1 MSFSDQKKIIKRNNK
16 HNPISKIAEIIDE
29 ARNGRMFILADDE
42 DRENEGDLIIP
53 AQMATPEAINFM
65 AKHGRGLICLSLT
78 EDRIETLNLPLMS
91 SSNSSRHETAFTVS
105 IEAKEG
111 VTTGISAQDRAK
123 TIQTA
128 IDKNKCENDITSPG
142 HVFPLVARDG
152 GVLVRAGHTEASVDL
167 ARLSGNIPA
176 SVICEIMNDDG
187 TMARVPDL
195 IKFSQKHQI
204 KIGRIVDLISYR
216 LEKDTNIKLT
226 HEGEI
231 DLMQE
236 NKFNLRIYESLV
248 DKTEQIV
255 LSKGDISNGEP
266 VMVRVYVMN
275 IFDDIFGD
283 YGSGSETLKKTIDI
297 ISEEGRGILILVR
310 DSSTSVISHFMNSKS
325 NVKVKTSDPEKSE
338 LRIYGMG
345 AQILNKLNVRK
356 MILLT
361 NTDWKFIG
369 LDAYDIDIVEKKF
382 LSEIK

>member
-1 MSFSDQKKIIKRNNK
+1 
-16 HNPISKIAEIIDE
+16 
-29 ARNGRMFILADDE
+29 
-42 DRENEGDLIIP
+42 
-53 AQMATPEAINFM
+53 
-65 AKHGRGLICLSLT
+65 
-78 EDRIETLNLPLMS
+78 
-91 SSNSSRHETAFTVS
+91 
-105 IEAKEG
+105 KEG

-167 ARLSGNIPA
+167 ARLSGHYPA

-187 TMARVPDL
+187 TMSRVPDL

-226 HEGEI
+226 HEGKI
-231 DLMQE
+231 DLMTE
-236 NKFNLRIYESLV
+236 NKFDLRIYESLV

-310 DSSTSVISHFMNSKS
+310 DSSASVISQMLKKKQMNQK
-325 NVKVKTSDPEKSE
+325 N
-338 LRIYGMG
+338 
-345 AQILNKLNVRK
+345 LN
-356 MILLT
+356 
-361 NTDWKFIG
+361 
-369 LDAYDIDIVEKKF
+369 
-382 LSEIK
+382 

>member
-1 MSFSDQKKIIKRNNK
+1 MAQNNQERD
-16 HNPISKIAEIIDE
+16 P
-29 ARNGRMFILADDE
+29 
-42 DRENEGDLIIP
+42 
-53 AQMATPEAINFM
+53 
-65 AKHGRGLICLSLT
+65 
-78 EDRIETLNLPLMS
+78 
-91 SSNSSRHETAFTVS
+91 TAFTIS

-111 VTTGISAQDRAK
+111 VTTGISAQDRAI

-167 ARLSGNIPA
+167 ARLSGNVPA

-226 HEGEI
+226 HEGKI

-236 NKFNLRIYESLV
+236 NEFDLKIYESLV

-325 NVKVKTSDPEKSE
+325 NLRENESEPERSE

-345 AQILNKLNVRK
+345 AQILNELNVRK

-369 LDAYDIDIVEKKF
+369 LEAYGIDIVEKKF
-382 LSEIK
+382 LSEII

>member
-1 MSFSDQKKIIKRNNK
+1 MRKKTFSPIKEILRDAKKG
-16 HNPISKIAEIIDE
+16 KI
-29 ARNGRMFILADDE
+29 FILVDDG
-42 DRENEGDLIIP
+42 DRENEGDLVIP
-53 AQMATPEAINFM
+53 GSKCNSKKINFM
-65 AKHGRGLICLSLT
+65 AKHGRGLICLALT
-78 EDRIETLNLPLMS
+78 SKKVKKLNLPLMS
-91 SSNSSRHETAFTVS
+91 SVNKSRTQTAFTVS
-105 IEAKEG
+105 IESKTG
-111 VTTGISAQDRAK
+111 ITTGISAHDRAK
-123 TIQTA
+123 TIKVA
-128 IDKNKCENDITSPG
+128 IKPDSNRNNIVSPG

-167 ARLSGNIPA
+167 ARLSGYVPA

-204 KIGRIVDLISYR
+204 KIGRIVDLIAYR

-231 DLMQE
+231 DLMQS
-236 NKFNLRIYESLV
+236 NKFDLRIYESLV

-266 VMVRVYVMN
+266 IMVRVYVMN

-297 ISEEGRGILILVR
+297 ISKENRGILILVR
-310 DSSTSVISHFMNSKS
+310 DSSTSVISHFMNSKRNPKEKNS
-325 NVKVKTSDPEKSE
+325 EPEKSE

-345 AQILNKLNVRK
+345 AQILNELKVRK

-369 LDAYDIDIVEKKF
+369 LDAYGINIVEKKF